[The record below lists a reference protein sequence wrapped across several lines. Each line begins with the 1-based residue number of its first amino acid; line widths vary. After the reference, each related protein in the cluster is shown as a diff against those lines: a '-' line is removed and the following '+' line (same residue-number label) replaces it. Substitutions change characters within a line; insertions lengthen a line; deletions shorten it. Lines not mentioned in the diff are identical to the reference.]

1 MNEIRKIVE
10 GKIYKLYNLFF
21 WGFYFLKDILTI
33 NSLIQN
39 KKLPIIYNII
49 SNFLYAIFH

>member
-21 WGFYFLKDILTI
+21 WGFYFSAGCFFCK
-33 NSLIQN
+33 N
-39 KKLPIIYNII
+39 KYKNFSNEFIYSI
-49 SNFLYAIFH
+49 SSM